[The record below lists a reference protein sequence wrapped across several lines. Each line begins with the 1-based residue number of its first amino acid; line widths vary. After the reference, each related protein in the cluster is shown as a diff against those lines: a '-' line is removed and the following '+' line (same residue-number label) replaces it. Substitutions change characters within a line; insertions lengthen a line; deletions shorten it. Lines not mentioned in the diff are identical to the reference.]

1 MRTEGKDNNNGCRM
15 CASYAHDEGELR
27 NGSVLA
33 NVLFT
38 DVDVH
43 DAKSTIAYMAKY
55 MVKDSVEINASATA
69 LDNAAGHNREHP
81 SASSHKYQYYISTNF

>member
-1 MRTEGKDNNNGCRM
+1 MRPPCMRTEGDDNNNGCRV

-43 DAKSTIAYMAKY
+43 DAKSTIA
-55 MVKDSVEINASATA
+55 
-69 LDNAAGHNREHP
+69 
-81 SASSHKYQYYISTNF
+81 

>member
-1 MRTEGKDNNNGCRM
+1 MRPPCMRTEGDDNNNGCRV

-43 DAKSTIAYMAKY
+43 DAKSTIAYMAK
-55 MVKDSVEINASATA
+55 
-69 LDNAAGHNREHP
+69 
-81 SASSHKYQYYISTNF
+81 

>member
-1 MRTEGKDNNNGCRM
+1 MRPPCMRTEGDDNNNGCRV

-27 NGSVLA
+27 NGSILA

-55 MVKDSVEINASATA
+55 MTKDSAEIKSSQSQELLSGTHG
-69 LDNAAGHNREHP
+69 AGVKQGP
-81 SASSHKYQYYISTNF
+81 